1 MLILDENGY
10 ITKGHHRFLFIV
22 KDFPGKCLKVASV
35 KRLKE
40 LRNEVK
46 AWYKKI
52 RPLSYFNDNIK
63 DLKGYKIINKKSM
76 SEEIYKYVPR
86 CYGVIKTN
94 IGNGILVDYI
104 DNAIELYDY
113 LRKYGI
119 TMQIKKELEKLFSIL
134 YDNNIQVRDLNL
146 HNFMVE
152 IIDESSV
159 SIKLVD
165 GISNA
170 QLIPIANWFP
180 IIGKIQFRRRFGYFI
195 RNVCIDFPD
204 LANEAVCFKKHML
217 DNILCTPF
225 PIF

>member
-94 IGNGILVDYI
+94 IGNGLLVDYI

-119 TMQIKKELEKLFSIL
+119 TMQIKKELEKLAHEKFG
-134 YDNNIQVRDLNL
+134 NL
-146 HNFMVE
+146 A
-152 IIDESSV
+152 
-159 SIKLVD
+159 
-165 GISNA
+165 GIA
-170 QLIPIANWFP
+170 QQYLFYW
-180 IIGKIQFRRRFGYFI
+180 KR
-195 RNVCIDFPD
+195 
-204 LANEAVCFKKHML
+204 EA
-217 DNILCTPF
+217 
-225 PIF
+225 